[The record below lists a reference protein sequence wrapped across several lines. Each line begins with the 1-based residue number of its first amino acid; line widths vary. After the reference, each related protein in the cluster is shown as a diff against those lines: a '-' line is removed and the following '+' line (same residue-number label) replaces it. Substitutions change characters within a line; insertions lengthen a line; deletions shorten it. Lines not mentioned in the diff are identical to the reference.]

1 MVLLEIS
8 GIGLGYIFTSIFLSS
23 LGLLYFIDY
32 KFKSSTNTVYYS
44 NIALG
49 GVVIF
54 IFLIF
59 LVFSCKTI
67 INGIFTEIEQNT
79 VYRFLVFG
87 IMWGIITFPFMAR
100 KLQNIILKR
109 K

>member
-1 MVLLEIS
+1 MFLLEIS

-23 LGLLYFIDY
+23 LGLLYLIDY
-32 KFKSSTNTVYYS
+32 KYKGSTNTVYYS

-49 GVVIF
+49 GISLF
-54 IFLIF
+54 IFLVI
-59 LVFSCKTI
+59 LVYSCKMI
-67 INGIFTEIEQNT
+67 VNGVFTEIEQNT

-87 IMWGIITFPFMAR
+87 IMWGVITFPFMAR
-100 KLQNIILKR
+100 RLQNLILKR